1 MARPRGTQ
9 SKTRLS
15 ISLDARSYATL
26 ERLATEHDVSLAR
39 IARQA
44 ILEFIERQADD
55 QAELPLLRREAPNS
69 RRPG

>member
-1 MARPRGTQ
+1 MARPRGVQ
-9 SKTRLS
+9 PKTRLS
-15 ISLDARSYATL
+15 ISLDARSYAVL

-44 ILEFIERQADD
+44 IVEFIERQADD

-69 RRPG
+69 RRAG